1 MEPQPRAS
9 CSIPSFY
16 SPPTASLLME
26 QSYILNDQDKLE
38 LIART
43 AFERSQPRHQ
53 EGLRHLRLLASTLIP
68 ISA

>member
-1 MEPQPRAS
+1 
-9 CSIPSFY
+9 
-16 SPPTASLLME
+16 ME

-53 EGLRHLRLLASTLIP
+53 EGLCRLRLLASTLIP

>member
-1 MEPQPRAS
+1 
-9 CSIPSFY
+9 
-16 SPPTASLLME
+16 ME

-38 LIART
+38 LITRT